1 MKKLSNLKAL
11 LLSFMLVACFV
22 LPMKAQK
29 SDGFFRNNELYNDR
43 TNGIGIGGAS
53 LEYPTLDPLNPGFGM
68 GGATEEDPTPIGSGL
83 VILLAAGAGY
93 ALRNRLKI
101 TDKR

>member
-1 MKKLSNLKAL
+1 MTKAML
-11 LLSFMLVACFV
+11 LLCLLAACSV
-22 LPMKAQK
+22 MTMHAQK
-29 SDGFFRNNELYNDR
+29 SDGFFRNEELYQDR
-43 TNGIGIGGAS
+43 DNGIGMGGATP
-53 LEYPTLDPLNPGFGM
+53 EYPTLDPLNPGFGM
-68 GGATEEDPTPIGSGL
+68 GGATEEDPTPLGSGL

>member
-1 MKKLSNLKAL
+1 MTKAML
-11 LLSFMLVACFV
+11 LIWLLAVCSVMT
-22 LPMKAQK
+22 MHAQK

>member
-1 MKKLSNLKAL
+1 MKAL

-29 SDGFFRNNELYNDR
+29 SDGFFRNDELYQDR
-43 TNGIGIGGAS
+43 DNGIGMGGATP
-53 LEYPTLDPLNPGFGM
+53 EYPTLDPLNPGFGM

>member
-1 MKKLSNLKAL
+1 MTKAML
-11 LLSFMLVACFV
+11 LLWLLAACSV
-22 LPMKAQK
+22 MTMHAQK

-53 LEYPTLDPLNPGFGM
+53 PEYPTLDPLNPGFGM
-68 GGATEEDPTPIGSGL
+68 GGATEEDPTPLGSGL

-93 ALRNRLKI
+93 ALRNGLKI

>member
-1 MKKLSNLKAL
+1 MTKAML
-11 LLSFMLVACFV
+11 LLWLLAACSV
-22 LPMKAQK
+22 MTMHAQK
-29 SDGFFRNNELYNDR
+29 SDGFFRNEELYNDR
-43 TNGIGIGGAS
+43 TNGICIGGAS
-53 LEYPTLDPLNPGFGM
+53 PEYPTLDPLNPGFGM
-68 GGATEEDPTPIGSGL
+68 GGATEEDPTPLGSGL